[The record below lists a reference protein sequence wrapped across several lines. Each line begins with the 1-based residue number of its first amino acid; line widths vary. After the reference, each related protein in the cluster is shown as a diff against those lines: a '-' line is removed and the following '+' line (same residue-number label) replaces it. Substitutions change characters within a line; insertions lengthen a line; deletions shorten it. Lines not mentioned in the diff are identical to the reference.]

1 MGRGVAPL
9 IRGPI
14 EIQDMRDKITI
25 VSGLPRSG
33 TSMMMN
39 ILTAGGIQ
47 ALTDGQRSADES
59 NPKGYFEL
67 EKVKHLG
74 RDRSFLADAVGKVV
88 KIVSPLLKHLTPEY
102 SYRVIFM
109 ERNIEEVLA
118 SQREMMI
125 KRGELAP
132 DDDEKMAAIFARHL
146 QDVKDWLSHQPNI
159 KVTYISYNDVL
170 TAPRDYIDAL
180 NQFMGNSL
188 DTTAMFAAIDR
199 SLYRQRGDQNKE
211 R

>member
-1 MGRGVAPL
+1 M
-9 IRGPI
+9 I
-14 EIQDMRDKITI
+14 EDTVTV

-74 RDRSFLADAVGKVV
+74 RDSSFLSDAVGKAV
-88 KIVSPLLKHLTPEY
+88 KIVSPLLKHLSPQY
-102 SYRVIFM
+102 SYKVIFM

-118 SQREMMI
+118 SQRKMMI
-125 KRGELAP
+125 SRGELAP
-132 DDDEKMAAIFARHL
+132 DDDEKMAAIYARHL
-146 QDVKDWLSHQPNI
+146 QDVKSWLS
-159 KVTYISYNDVL
+159 
-170 TAPRDYIDAL
+170 
-180 NQFMGNSL
+180 
-188 DTTAMFAAIDR
+188 
-199 SLYRQRGDQNKE
+199 RQ
-211 R
+211 

>member
-1 MGRGVAPL
+1 
-9 IRGPI
+9 
-14 EIQDMRDKITI
+14 
-25 VSGLPRSG
+25 
-33 TSMMMN
+33 MMMN
-39 ILTAGGIQ
+39 ILTAGGLH
-47 ALTDGQRSADES
+47 ALTDGERLPDES

>member
-1 MGRGVAPL
+1 
-9 IRGPI
+9 
-14 EIQDMRDKITI
+14 MRDKITI

-74 RDRSFLADAVGKVV
+74 RDRSFLSDAVGKAV
-88 KIVSPLLKHLTPEY
+88 KIVSPLLKHLSPEY
-102 SYRVIFM
+102 HYSVIFM
-109 ERNIEEVLA
+109 ERDIQEMLA

-132 DDDEKMAAIFARHL
+132 DDDEKMAAIYTRHL
-146 QDVKDWLSHQPNI
+146 RDVKSWLSLQPNI
-159 KVTYISYNDVL
+159 EVIYISYNEVL
-170 TAPRDYIDAL
+170 KTPRACMDSINEFL
-180 NQFMGNSL
+180 GRGL
-188 DTTAMFAAIDR
+188 DSNAMLAAVDR
-199 SLYRQRGDQNKE
+199 SLYRQRRELIEDAP
-211 R
+211 